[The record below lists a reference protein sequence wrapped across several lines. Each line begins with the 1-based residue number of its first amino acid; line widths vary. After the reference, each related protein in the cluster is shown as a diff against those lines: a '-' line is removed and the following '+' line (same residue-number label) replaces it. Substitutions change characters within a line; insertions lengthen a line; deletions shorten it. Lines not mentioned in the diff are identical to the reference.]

1 MDYGPES
8 LPHLAFFEALGS
20 MEEGSGEWRETSAG
34 LVTLRLVDSWFTE
47 GPSVVAPDGWSLRA
61 VRESIHRAD
70 RGSSIRSILSSIVD
84 TMQALHDVRVTTLA
98 PRLMAYARALMFDA
112 RWTLAADVHRTII
125 AYAHPIEDADVVIEA
140 NMQLG
145 ACLRTLAQWQDAA
158 VAYSVAG
165 QIAAMSGDMVNVLRS
180 RVSEANIAIDR
191 GNLPHAEAILE
202 ETITRTGT
210 TPAFAETR
218 ALALHARA
226 HVAHLRKNYELAVR
240 LGYEALGGT
249 RTQTA
254 RDRVLIDI
262 ATSFTELGVRSAA
275 RDAYLIL
282 AATAQEQYTRW
293 VAQINLMELA
303 ALDGQQT
310 VFEEHRRD
318 LSTAILP
325 ASLSAYY
332 FYYVAQGYRL
342 FDRERAAEAAL
353 SRAVDIASKN
363 QLSQILIQAEQ
374 ALEEIRAGRPPA
386 APAEAQDPPQSAV
399 PVAAAIREMREL
411 TGV

>member
-1 MDYGPES
+1 MDIGQHS
-8 LPHLAFFEALGS
+8 LPHLSYFEALAG
-20 MEEGSGEWRETSAG
+20 MEEGSSEWRETTAG
-34 LVTLRLVDSWFTE
+34 LVTLRLVDSWVSE
-47 GPSVVAPDGWSLRA
+47 GPAIVASEGWSLRA
-61 VRESIHRAD
+61 LREAIQRMD
-70 RGSSIRSILSSIVD
+70 RGSSIRSILSSLVD
-84 TMQALHDVRVTTLA
+84 TMQSLREVRITTLA
-98 PRLMAYARALMFDA
+98 PRLMAYARALMFEA
-112 RWTLAADVHRTII
+112 RWELAADVHRTII
-125 AYAHPIEDADVVIEA
+125 AYAHPTEDADVVIDA

-145 ACLRTLAQWQDAA
+145 ACLRTLARWQDAA
-158 VAYSVAG
+158 AAYSVAG
-165 QIAAMSGDMVNVLRS
+165 HIATMTGDMVNVLRS

-210 TPAFAETR
+210 VPAFAETR

-226 HVAHLRKNYELAVR
+226 HVAHLRTDYERAVQ
-240 LGYEALGGT
+240 LGHEALAGT
-249 RTQTA
+249 KTQTA
-254 RDRVLIDI
+254 RYRVLVDI

-310 VFEEHRRD
+310 VFEEHRRE

-332 FYYVAQGYRL
+332 FLYVAQGYRT
-342 FDRERAAEAAL
+342 FDRDRAAEAAL
-353 SRAVDIASKN
+353 SRAVEIASANNLN
-363 QLSQILIQAEQ
+363 QVLFQAEQ
-374 ALEEIRAGRPPA
+374 TLEEIRGGRTPRRPVESVEPSQTA
-386 APAEAQDPPQSAV
+386 M

-411 TGV
+411 AGV